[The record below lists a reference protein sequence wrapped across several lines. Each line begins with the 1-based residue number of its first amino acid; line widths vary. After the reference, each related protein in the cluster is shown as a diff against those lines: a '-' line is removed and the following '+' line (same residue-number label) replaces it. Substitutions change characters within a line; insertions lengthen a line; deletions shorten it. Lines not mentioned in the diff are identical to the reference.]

1 MLAATARARNLAKA
15 WMVLCAMVAFA
26 LCAHKAATSSFTHD
40 ESFSF
45 LRYPKQSV
53 SDLVDHKMAYTNN
66 HLLNSLAMKAS
77 CHFFGTSELACRLP
91 NLLALVV
98 YLLYGALLL
107 RGVHP
112 LLAAVGYPLLLTN
125 VYVME
130 FFTLARGYGLS
141 FGFLLMA
148 LFHLWR
154 AAATKHWAH
163 TILFHLA
170 FLLASWSNFTLITT
184 YLAGVVAF
192 QLAVRL
198 GMGTERWDRKPLR
211 RNTILQVVLLLITGK
226 LIGTPVE
233 RTLQANALD
242 FGGDS
247 GFYGD
252 TVSTLVRS
260 LLPTMQVEGGMML
273 MMQAVLTVV
282 VVAAL
287 AVVIVRRIRKAEQ
300 DDALFIIVTCLVLTC
315 AGVYAQ
321 HVLFGVDHLKDRFA
335 LFLMPMLVLVFI
347 HALQR
352 FTSLSL
358 VPPFVACLLCLAW
371 STYSFPQRW
380 GRYVS
385 WEWGYDMDT
394 KAAMGK
400 LGSEQAASRSREG
413 RIRVGINWLFE
424 PAMNYYRGTR
434 DLEWMEPLTRDGLST
449 EDAYRY
455 VFAEDTAAT
464 AGFRKVAAFEH
475 SGTVLLKRAPVAA
488 VPDTATAR

>member
-1 MLAATARARNLAKA
+1 MMKVEQNDGSRKLARA
-15 WMVLCAMVAFA
+15 WMVLCAIVAFA
-26 LCAHKAATSSFTHD
+26 LCSHKAATSSFTHD

-66 HLLNSLAMKAS
+66 HLLNSLGMKAS

-91 NLLALVV
+91 NLMALVI
-98 YLLYGALLL
+98 YLIYGALLL

-112 LLAAVGYPLLLTN
+112 LLAAVGYPLLFTN
-125 VYVME
+125 VYLME

-148 LFHLWR
+148 LYHLWR
-154 AAATKHWAH
+154 AADTRHWAH

-170 FLLASWSNFTLITT
+170 FLLASWSNFTLDHH
-184 YLAGVVAF
+184 LPGGVIAF

-260 LLPTMQVEGGMML
+260 LFPTMQVEGTMMTII
-273 MMQAVLTVV
+273 QAVLTVI
-282 VVAAL
+282 
-287 AVVIVRRIRKAEQ
+287 VVIAAVLVILNRVRRTEGN
-300 DDALFIIVTCLVLTC
+300 DPLFILVTCLVLTC
-315 AGVYAQ
+315 AGVYLQ
-321 HVLFGVDHLKDRFA
+321 HLLFGVDHLKGRFA
-335 LFLMPMLVLVFI
+335 LFLMPMVVLVFI
-347 HALQR
+347 FMLQR
-352 FTSLSL
+352 SASRSI
-358 VPPFVACLLCLAW
+358 VPAAVVCSACLAGSIYCVPQHW
-371 STYSFPQRW
+371 GTYA
-380 GRYVS
+380 S

-394 KAAMGK
+394 KNAMHE
-400 LGSEQAASRSREG
+400 LEARHAASPTSEG
-413 RIRVGINWLFE
+413 RLRVGINWLFE

-434 DLEWMEPLTRDGLST
+434 GLYWMEPLTRDSLSNA
-449 EDAYRY
+449 DDYRY
-455 VFAEDTAAT
+455 VFANDTAAKE
-464 AGFRKVAAFEH
+464 GFSTVAAFDH
-475 SGTVLLKRAPVAA
+475 SGTVLLKRVLAAPG
-488 VPDTATAR
+488 TAPTR